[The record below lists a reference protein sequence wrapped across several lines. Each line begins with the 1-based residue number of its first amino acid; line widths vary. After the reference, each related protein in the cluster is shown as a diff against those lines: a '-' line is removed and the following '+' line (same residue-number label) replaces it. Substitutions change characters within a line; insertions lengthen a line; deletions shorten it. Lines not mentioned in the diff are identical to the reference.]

1 MENGFVSD
9 GFDRFK
15 YGQKEMTPKAMAKK
29 REAIEKK
36 YKQLIAAARPDEKEQ
51 ICERML
57 RELSNLN
64 HEPSAGTLW

>member
-1 MENGFVSD
+1 MENGFVND
-9 GFDRFK
+9 GYGRFK
-15 YGQKEMTPKAMAKK
+15 DGQKEMTPEVIAKK

-51 ICERML
+51 IGERML